1 MKKFLLTCI
10 LIATNSS
17 FAQDFSSNY
26 KFTIKSK
33 NFKGEIIESRLET
46 IGFLPIYDNHRDEI
60 IIGNQK
66 FIKETFLNIQ
76 ILDEKNNVIKVNL
89 DYKSNE
95 KKYQKTIELNNGK
108 NEIYEDFEIKVEKK

>member
-1 MKKFLLTCI
+1 MRKILLMLFLMVV
-10 LIATNSS
+10 NSCL
-17 FAQDFSSNY
+17 AQNLSGNY
-26 KFTIKSK
+26 TFTIKSK
-33 NFKGEIIESRLET
+33 NFKGEVIESKLET

-60 IIGNQK
+60 TIGSQK

-76 ILDEKNNVIKVNL
+76 VLDEKNNVIKVNL

>member
-17 FAQDFSSNY
+17 FAQDLSSNY